1 VPASFRKD
9 IQYYKFCLYGFFKNL
24 RFFEAFIILFFLEK
38 GLTYFAIGTLYAVR
52 EITVNLF
59 EVPSGV
65 IADSLGRRRIMI
77 LAFIFYIL
85 SFLVFF
91 IAEAY
96 WGFFTAML
104 LFSLGEAFR
113 SGNNKAM
120 IFHYLDRNDWKD
132 QKVHYYGHTRSCSQ
146 MGSALSA
153 LAGAAIVF
161 ISGSY
166 QYIFLLSVVPYLL
179 DLVLVASYPR
189 FLDGEMQKFN
199 WKLMRKNFRKVF
211 DSLLLALKS
220 RNVLQ
225 LFGSLSVYSGYYKAV
240 KDYVQPVIATWAV
253 ALAFVP
259 GLSNEQRSALMIGL
273 VFFMIYLLSSV
284 ASRKSGMFSDK
295 FSSLATPL
303 NATIILGFS
312 FGLLSG
318 LAYNMEFL
326 VISVICFIV
335 IYMVENIRKPVGVA
349 YLGNAVSDQV
359 TASVLSVDSQLKS
372 LVAAALAPLIGIF
385 ADLYGI
391 GWSIIA
397 VSAGLILL
405 SPFILLRSKKING

>member
-1 VPASFRKD
+1 MPASFRKD

-96 WGFFTAML
+96 WGFFMAML

-120 IFHYLDRNDWKD
+120 IFHYLDRNDWQD

-179 DLVLVASYPR
+179 DLVLIASYPS

-199 WKLMRKNFRKVF
+199 WKLMRKNFRKIF

-253 ALAFVP
+253 ALAFIP
-259 GLSNEQRSALMIGL
+259 GLSTEQRSSLMIGL

-284 ASRKSGMFSDK
+284 ASRKSGAFSDK
-295 FSSLATPL
+295 FSSLAKPL

-318 LAYNMEFL
+318 LAYNMEYL

-405 SPFILLRSKKING
+405 SPFILLRSKKMNG

>member
-1 VPASFRKD
+1 MPATFRKD

-96 WGFFTAML
+96 WGFFMAML

-120 IFHYLDRNDWKD
+120 IFHYLDRNDWQD

-179 DLVLVASYPR
+179 DLVLIASYPR

-225 LFGSLSVYSGYYKAV
+225 LLGSLSFYSGYYKAV

-253 ALAFVP
+253 ALAFIP
-259 GLSNEQRSALMIGL
+259 GLSTEQRSSLMIGM
-273 VFFMIYLLSSV
+273 VFFMIYVLSSV
-284 ASRKSGMFSDK
+284 ASRRSGTFSDK

-318 LAYNMEFL
+318 LAYNMGYL

-405 SPFILLRSKKING
+405 SPFILLRSKKMNG